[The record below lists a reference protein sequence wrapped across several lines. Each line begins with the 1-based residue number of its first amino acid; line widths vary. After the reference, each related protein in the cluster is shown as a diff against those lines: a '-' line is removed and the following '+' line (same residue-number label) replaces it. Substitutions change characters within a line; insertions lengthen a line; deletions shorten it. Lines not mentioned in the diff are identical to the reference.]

1 MWFKKKNDVYEIDY
15 DKDVAPVQLP
25 ERETPLPEILSEV
38 LKRIEN
44 IEKKIDKILIK
55 TPK

>member
-1 MWFKKKNDVYEIDY
+1 MWFKKKTDNDEIDF
-15 DKDVAPVQLP
+15 DNDVAPVQLP

>member
-38 LKRIEN
+38 LKRIKN

>member
-1 MWFKKKNDVYEIDY
+1 VYEIDY

-25 ERETPLPEILSEV
+25 KRETPLPEILSEV